1 MGFISGLVALLRAAP
16 VLERFVLLLGDRVRE
31 AKAKARY
38 EAKLAHID
46 AAMRL
51 HGLPDA
57 DGTEQ
62 RPDPDDASAVPPG
75 GSGRT

>member
-38 EAKLAHID
+38 EAKLDHID
-46 AAMRL
+46 SALDAFI
-51 HGLPDA
+51 LPD
-57 DGTEQ
+57 GGVEQ
-62 RPDPDDASAVPPG
+62 RRDADQASAVPPSG
-75 GSGRT
+75 TGRT

>member
-38 EAKLAHID
+38 EAKLDHID
-46 AAMRL
+46 SALDAFI
-51 HGLPDA
+51 LPDGGVEKRRDA
-57 DGTEQ
+57 DQ
-62 RPDPDDASAVPPG
+62 ASAVPPSG
-75 GSGRT
+75 TGRT